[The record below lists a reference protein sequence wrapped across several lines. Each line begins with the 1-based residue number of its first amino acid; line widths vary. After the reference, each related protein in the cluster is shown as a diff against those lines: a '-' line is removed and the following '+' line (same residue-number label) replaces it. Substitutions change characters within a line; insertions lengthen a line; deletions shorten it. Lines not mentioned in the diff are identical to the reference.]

1 MFELPIHSD
10 VPAVDPVSTSEA
22 CASWETALELYY
34 AELCEY
40 ALHFVGSADTAQDI
54 VHDLFLHLWDTRSPR
69 DGVRLT
75 KPYLYAAIRNRALK
89 SLRHRRVVAAWV
101 EQVAREEPPTAESP
115 SDLYVQ
121 RELEDAIARALTELP
136 ARCREIFLLRRQEQL
151 SYDEI
156 AERTGVS
163 LGTVKSHMWRAAM
176 LLKEKLGPYLAGALT
191 LLADIDPMLH

>member
-1 MFELPIHSD
+1 MFELPIRSD
-10 VPAVDPVSTSEA
+10 VSAVDPVSTSDA

-54 VHDLFLHLWDTRSPR
+54 VHDLFLHLWDTRSPS
-69 DGVRLT
+69 DVVRLT

-89 SLRHRRVVAAWV
+89 SLRHRRVVEAWV

-115 SDLYVQ
+115 SDLYLQ
-121 RELEDAIARALTELP
+121 RELEDAAACALKELP
-136 ARCREIFLLRRQEQL
+136 ARCREIFLLRRRDQL

-163 LGTVKSHMWRAAM
+163 VGTVKSQMWRAAM

-191 LLADIDPMLH
+191 LLAHIDPTLH